1 MDMKVINDIVNT
13 LEEYDLEIVQHMER
27 TAMYALALARR
38 FNFEPKDK
46 EMVYLAAFVHD
57 IGKIHIPLEIL
68 HKSEELTPDELNLVR
83 ENIFYGSNL
92 IEFKKDFSEVAKY
105 ITTHQERFDGT
116 GYKGLKGEEI
126 PLFSRITHLADAYD
140 AMRYVKGMK
149 HQDAI
154 VEMRTNAGTQF
165 DPELVEPFIRA
176 IVKEKLL
183 NFDIVLD

>member
-1 MDMKVINDIVNT
+1 MDMKLINDIIEV
-13 LEEYDLEIVQHMER
+13 LEEYDPEIVQHMER

-46 EMVYLAAFVHD
+46 EIVYLAAFVHD
-57 IGKIHIPLEIL
+57 IGKIHVPLEIL
-68 HKSEELTPDELNLVR
+68 HKADKLTNDELSFVR

-92 IEFKKDFSEVAKY
+92 VEFKKDFSEIAKY

-116 GYKGLKGEEI
+116 GLKGLKGEEI
-126 PLFSRITHLADAYD
+126 PLVSRITHLADAYD
-140 AMRYVKGMK
+140 SMRYVRGMK

-176 IVKEKLL
+176 VVKEKLL
-183 NFDIVLD
+183 NFDNILD